1 MSEKSFKNG
10 GCASPSEAVTS
21 SVYAEARASE
31 TTALEDIRKGLPSAS
46 GLQRLMLCPG
56 SWRAEAQYPEK
67 EESAAA
73 AAGTRLHK
81 HMELGTLPEDAEEA
95 EACVW
100 CCEMERALVKEYIGE
115 VELVEREERLWDAC
129 QRFSG
134 QADVVYMG
142 SNKAMVIDYKFGRGS
157 VVEARQNCQLY
168 GLSLLVF
175 DNYPEVEEVYACI
188 LQPFVSRQKP
198 KLVRFRKADEK
209 GLRSYIYGALDAAQ
223 SEGATL
229 KPGETQ
235 CKYCRAAGSCPALG
249 LTVATAS
256 AMELTRWEQWNM
268 EDRRKAWDASRLAK
282 KFAEAVERKIRA
294 DLEADVEIPGLEL
307 GEGKVSFVV
316 DDAAGAFGV
325 LADALGVTGE
335 EFTACCK
342 VGMTGLD
349 KLVHAKLAAKA
360 GDGVKQTTKASR
372 EWLRSTLASYGS
384 AKATAGTIKEK

>member
-1 MSEKSFKNG
+1 MSENLMT
-10 GCASPSEAVTS
+10 E
-21 SVYAEARASE
+21 
-31 TTALEDIRKGLPSAS
+31 EDIRKGLPSAS
-46 GLQRLMLCPG
+46 GLQRLVLCPG
-56 SWRAEAQYPEK
+56 SWRAEALYPER

-100 CCEMERALVKEYIGE
+100 CCEMERALVEEYIGAE
-115 VELVEREERLWDAC
+115 HAVYREQRLWDGA

-134 QADVVYMG
+134 QADVVYIG
-142 SNKAMVIDYKFGRGS
+142 GGKAMVLDYKFGRGT
-157 VVEARQNCQLY
+157 VVESRQNCQLY
-168 GLSLLVF
+168 ALSLLVF
-175 DNYPEVEEVYACI
+175 ERYSEVEEVYAGI

-223 SEGATL
+223 SEQAPL

-256 AMELTRWEQWNM
+256 AMELTRWERWSL
-268 EDRRKAWDASRLAK
+268 EERRKAWDASRLAK

-349 KLVHAKLAAKA
+349 KLVHSKLVAQAPE
-360 GDGVKQTTKASR
+360 GVKQTTKASR